1 MIRMENISHAYNGEE
16 EVLKNVSF
24 NIREGEKVVLLGTN
38 GSGKT
43 TLLKILNGLIYP
55 ASGRSFYKSWELNKS
70 NFKSKQF
77 QMMFRKEVVLLFQN
91 PESMIFNPTV
101 YDEIAFGLRQLGVDG
116 IEGKVRHWAGLV
128 GVSRYLNRPPFQ
140 LSSGE
145 KQKVCLAALLVLEP
159 KLLLMDEP
167 TAKLDPRSTGWL
179 VDFLQDLDVTT
190 LVTTHNLTLA
200 AELGE
205 RTMVLSEQHELIYDG
220 PLDRLL
226 KDQDKLLEAN
236 LLHVHRHM
244 HEGIE
249 HRHFHTHD
257 WE

>member
-1 MIRMENISHAYNGEE
+1 MIKTENMSHAYNGDEY
-16 EVLKNVSF
+16 VLKNLSF
-24 NIREGEKVVLLGTN
+24 EIQEGEKVVLLGTN

-43 TLLKILNGLIYP
+43 TLLKILNGLIFP
-55 ASGRSFYKSWELNKS
+55 VSGRCYYKSSELSKSSLKNKD
-70 NFKSKQF
+70 F
-77 QMMFRKEVVLLFQN
+77 QAMFRKEVVLLFQN

-101 YDEIAFGLRQLGVDG
+101 YDEIAFSLRQLQSDG
-116 IEGKVRHWAGLV
+116 IDEKVRRWADV
-128 GVSRYLNRPPFQ
+128 AGVSRYLNRPPFQ

-145 KQKVCLAALLVLEP
+145 KQKVCLASLLVLEP

-200 AELGE
+200 AELGD

-220 PLDRLL
+220 PLDKLL
-226 KDQDKLLEAN
+226 KDREKLIEAN
-236 LLHVHRHM
+236 LLHVHRHT
-244 HEGIE
+244 HDGIE
-249 HRHFHTHD
+249 HRHFHAHD

>member
-1 MIRMENISHAYNGEE
+1 MIKTENVSHAYNGNDLI
-16 EVLKNVSF
+16 LKNLSF
-24 NIREGEKVVLLGTN
+24 DIQEGEKVVLLGTN

-43 TLLKILNGLIYP
+43 TLLKILNGLIFP
-55 ASGRSFYKSWELNKS
+55 ADGRCYYRSRELTKSS
-70 NFKSKQF
+70 FKSKDF
-77 QMMFRKEVVLLFQN
+77 RTIFRKEVVLLFQN

-101 YDEIAFGLRQLGVDG
+101 YDEIAFSLRQFESND
-116 IEGKVRHWAGLV
+116 IDEKVTRWAGIV
-128 GVSRYLNRPPFQ
+128 GVSRYLHRPPFQ

-145 KQKVCLAALLVLEP
+145 KQKVCLAALLALEP

-167 TAKLDPRSTGWL
+167 TATLDPRSTGWL

-190 LVTTHNLTLA
+190 LVTTHNLTIA

-220 PLDRLL
+220 PLDSLL
-226 KDQDKLLEAN
+226 EDQDMLLEAN
-236 LLHVHRHM
+236 LLHVHRHKHDGM
-244 HEGIE
+244 E
-249 HRHFHTHD
+249 HRHYHTHD

>member
-1 MIRMENISHAYNGEE
+1 MENISHAYNGEE
-16 EVLKNVSF
+16 DILKNVSF
-24 NIREGEKVVLLGTN
+24 QIREGEKVVLLGTN

-43 TLLKILNGLIYP
+43 TLLKILNGLLYP
-55 ASGRSFYKSWELNKS
+55 ANGRCFYKSLRLNKS
-70 NFKSKQF
+70 NLKNKQV

-101 YDEIAFGLRQLGVDG
+101 YDEIAFGLRQLGGED
-116 IEGKVRHWAGLV
+116 IDGKVRHWAGLV
-128 GVSRYLNRPPFQ
+128 GVSRYLHRPPFQ

-145 KQKVCLAALLVLEP
+145 KQKVCLAALLALEP

-167 TAKLDPRSTGWL
+167 TAKLDPRSTGWF

-200 AELGE
+200 AELGD
-205 RTMVLSEQHELIYDG
+205 RTMVLSENHELIYDG
-220 PLDRLL
+220 PLDLLL

-236 LLHVHRHM
+236 LLHVHRHK

>member
-1 MIRMENISHAYNGEE
+1 MIKAQNVNYAYNGDEP
-16 EVLKNVSF
+16 VLKDLSF
-24 NIREGEKVVLLGTN
+24 DIREGEKVVLLGTN

-43 TLLKILNGLIYP
+43 TLLKILNGLIFP
-55 ASGRSFYKSWELNKS
+55 VSGRCYYKSQELSKN
-70 NFKSKQF
+70 NFKRKDF
-77 QMMFRKEVVLLFQN
+77 HAMFRKEVVLLFQN

-101 YDEIAFGLRQLGVDG
+101 YDEIAFSLRQFEKTG
-116 IEGKVRHWAGLV
+116 IDEKVKHWADAV
-128 GVSRYLNRPPFQ
+128 GISRYLHRPPFQ

-205 RTMVLSEQHELIYDG
+205 RTMVLSEQHELIYEG
-220 PLDRLL
+220 QLDLL
-226 KDQDKLLEAN
+226 LQDQDKLIEAN

-244 HEGIE
+244 HDGIE
-249 HRHFHTHD
+249 HRHYHTHD

>member
-1 MIRMENISHAYNGEE
+1 MIRTENIHHAYNGGDW
-16 EVLKNVSF
+16 VLKNVSF
-24 NIREGEKVVLLGTN
+24 EIAEGEKVVLLGTN

-43 TLLKILNGLIYP
+43 TLLKILNGLIFP
-55 ASGRSFYKSWELNKS
+55 RSGHCRYKAWELSKGS
-70 NFKSKQF
+70 FKNREF
-77 QMMFRKEVVLLFQN
+77 QTMFRSEVVLLFQN

-101 YDEIAFGLRQLGVDG
+101 YDEIAFSLRRMEADG
-116 IEGKVRHWAGLV
+116 IDAKVRRWADIV
-128 GVSRYLNRPPFQ
+128 GVTRYLNRPPFH

-145 KQKVCLAALLVLEP
+145 KQKVCLASLLVLEP

-167 TAKLDPRSTGWL
+167 TAKLDPRSSGWL

-220 PLDRLL
+220 RIDLLL
-226 KDQDKLLEAN
+226 KDQEKLIEAN
-236 LLHVHRHM
+236 LLHIHKHKHKAV
-244 HEGIE
+244 E